1 MNFLNYFNNTG
12 KYNIRMTQFG
22 VDRNKSQKI
31 KESMKSGNYDFEIDS
46 NRIGFEIFNNVF
58 YITEGHHRM
67 QAALEI
73 WKETKDYSFV
83 ERLIENGLKWS
94 INKLP
99 KSYRFKI

>member
-31 KESMKSGNYDFEIDS
+31 KESMRSGNYDFEKDS
-46 NRIGFEIFNNVF
+46 NRIGFEAFNNVF

-67 QAALEI
+67 QAALEL

-83 ERLIENGLKWS
+83 DKLIQNGLRWD

>member
-31 KESMKSGNYDFEIDS
+31 KESMKSGNYDFEKDS
-46 NRIGFEIFNNVF
+46 NRIGFETFNNVF

-67 QAALEI
+67 QAALEL
-73 WKETKDYSFV
+73 WKETKYYSFV
-83 ERLIENGLKWS
+83 DKLIQNGLRCD

>member
-31 KESMKSGNYDFEIDS
+31 KESMKSGNYVFEKDS
-46 NRIGFEIFNNVF
+46 NRVGFEIFNNVF
-58 YITEGHHRM
+58 YITEGHHRI
-67 QAALEI
+67 QAALEL

-83 ERLIENGLKWS
+83 DKLIQNGLRWD

-99 KSYRFKI
+99 KSYRLKI